1 MPPIMEKNVRSMEK
15 LNCIPPIVGKI
26 AKETAALLQNNPDA
40 MASLSRGE
48 WSMLLTIY
56 PQYACEIAWRKLNE
70 PQARMPGIIQ
80 PWPWLRGSCWARL
93 LAERP
98 EFEKHCEAWE
108 DFDAM
113 DWEWLLSQRPEFA
126 NHCNWRIFEYDE
138 EDGINSL
145 KSILLFQPQLA
156 DYCRDLTVFEH
167 LYDSPDE
174 DVILELVM
182 ELFC

>member
-1 MPPIMEKNVRSMEK
+1 MEK

-138 EDGINSL
+138 EEGINSL